1 MPPQENNLNEKSWNI
16 FDSWNYKNNPQKVK
30 YHWEYFD
37 ELIPFHNAIIE
48 KQYEHFF
55 PLLDKWNSILKDLG
69 KDPTLQNWNKF
80 RPLRLSREEDWVDWL
95 AFLIDTSTTGTFAQE
110 LLQIKGVRN
119 YKNPDKV
126 LREDISKGYR
136 ADLIIQWKNKNY
148 THLEVKVGDPNLKK
162 TFPTSE
168 VFRQKYMVKKGSWT
182 NFILLLSNQLP
193 EWDYLVETKDSDTI
207 VDSITWED
215 VCISLRRA
223 LLSKESTIWKV
234 WAYTY
239 LGAVEQLLI
248 GYPGHLLNKNL
259 KPKENLDKKILILE
273 KSLHHE

>member
-1 MPPQENNLNEKSWNI
+1 MPPQENILNENSWDVFNH
-16 FDSWNYKNNPQKVK
+16 WNYKNDSLKVK
-30 YHWEYFD
+30 HHWEYFD
-37 ELIPFHNAIIE
+37 ELIPFHNAIVE
-48 KQYEHFF
+48 KQYEQFF
-55 PLLDKWNSILKDLG
+55 PLLDKWNIILKDLG

-95 AFLIDTSTTGTFAQE
+95 AFLIDTSTTGTFAKE
-110 LLQIKGVRN
+110 LLQIKDIRN
-119 YKNPDKV
+119 YKNPGKV

-148 THLEVKVGDPNLKK
+148 THIEVKIGDPNLRK
-162 TFPTSE
+162 TFPASE
-168 VFRQKYMVKKGSWT
+168 VLKKKYNVNDSKWT
-182 NFILLLSNQLP
+182 NYILLLSSQLP
-193 EWDYLVETKDSDTI
+193 EWDYIAETIDSDTI
-207 VDSITWED
+207 IDSITWEN

-223 LLSKESTIWKV
+223 LLSNESTPWKV

-248 GYPGHLLNKNL
+248 GYPGHLLNKNI